1 MAVLAGQ
8 DLPTNCLAVPLGRH
22 AHRHF
27 CCLLMTFENLLYDL
41 DAATG
46 ILTLTLNRPTKLNAL
61 NAATITE
68 LGQAI
73 DQARADAAVRGIILT
88 GSGEKAFVAGADI
101 AELAQLS
108 GPGAQEAAA
117 HGQAIFR
124 RFETSPKPVIAAVN
138 GFALGGGCELAM
150 ACHLRVASENARF
163 GQPEVNL
170 GLLPGY
176 GGTQRLVQL
185 IGKSKAL
192 ELLLTTDQ
200 LKAAEA
206 QQLGLV
212 NHVVP
217 QAELLDFCKA
227 LLLKILTK
235 APIAVGLTIACVNT
249 YFDEGGEAGYATE
262 AAAFGQAFE
271 TQDFREGTTAFL
283 EKRVAVFQGH

>member
-1 MAVLAGQ
+1 MLF
-8 DLPTNCLAVPLGRH
+8 D
-22 AHRHF
+22 
-27 CCLLMTFENLLYDL
+27 NLLYDL

-46 ILTLTLNRPTKLNAL
+46 ILTLTLNRPAKLNAL
-61 NAATITE
+61 NAATIQE

-73 DQARADAAVRGIILT
+73 DQARADAGVRGILLT

-101 AELAQLS
+101 AELAALS
-108 GPGAQEAAA
+108 GPGAQETAAF
-117 HGQAIFR
+117 GQAVFR
-124 RFETSPKPVIAAVN
+124 RFETSPKPVVAAVN

-150 ACHLRVASENARF
+150 ACHLRVAAENARF

-185 IGKSKAL
+185 VGKGKAL
-192 ELLLTTDQ
+192 ELLLTADQ
-200 LKAAEA
+200 IKADEA
-206 QQLGLV
+206 LRLGLA

-227 LLLKILTK
+227 LLLKIISK
-235 APIAVGLTIACVNT
+235 APLAIGLTIDCVST
-249 YFDEGGEAGYATE
+249 YFDQGGEAGFAAE

-271 TQDFREGTTAFL
+271 TEDFREGTAAFL
-283 EKRVAVFQGH
+283 AKRPAVFTGK